1 MSEKDFTLVVMTP
14 EKTLFNGT
22 VSRVMLPGEKAPFVV
37 LHNHAPLISSLS
49 GGLVEWKANGVA
61 GSLAIL
67 GGFADVKDNVVTA
80 CVEPA

>member
-1 MSEKDFTLVVMTP
+1 MSEKDFILVVMTP

-49 GGLVEWKANGVA
+49 GGLVEWKANGVV